1 MQSVIMLSV
10 VSYSHVE
17 CPYTECRY
25 SKCHYSECR
34 HAECHG
40 NLILLH
46 ARILSAEVNLIKF
59 CINNIVQF
67 FS

>member
-1 MQSVIMLSV
+1 MLSV

-34 HAECHG
+34 HAECRG
-40 NLILLH
+40 ALIPLLL
-46 ARILSAEVNLIKF
+46 RILSAEVNLIKF
-59 CINNIVQF
+59 CVSNIVQF